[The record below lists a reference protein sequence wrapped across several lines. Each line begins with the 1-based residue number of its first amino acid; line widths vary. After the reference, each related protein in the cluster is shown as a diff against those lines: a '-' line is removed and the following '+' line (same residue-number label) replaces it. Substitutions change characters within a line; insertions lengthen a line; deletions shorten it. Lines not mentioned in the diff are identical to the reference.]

1 LLYKQLSFR
10 GKRVTN
16 SRSRSTTEAAAARL
30 RARILAAK
38 DGVFLGSE
46 EALVTSLGVSRA
58 TVRQAARLLEREG
71 LVKVRRGINGGY
83 FGARPDAS
91 TIETAVA
98 AYLDTLD
105 MEAEDVGVVASVL
118 WIEVMRQAASLQTEA
133 ARAVAARLQA
143 KVAALRANA
152 SFAELIKV
160 EQESRSAI
168 FKLINGRYIELIFQI
183 NAAFAMRRFP
193 QFARDPDALLQ
204 AAFLRDWK
212 TAKLMELAAIA
223 EGDPQLAMM
232 AARHS
237 RNIWRKR
244 VIQAAE
250 RQAAGA
256 QSAKTAP

>member
-1 LLYKQLSFR
+1 M
-10 GKRVTN
+10 
-16 SRSRSTTEAAAARL
+16 
-30 RARILAAK
+30 
-38 DGVFLGSE
+38 FLGSE

-58 TVRQAARLLEREG
+58 TVRQVARLLEREG

-91 TIETAVA
+91 TIEAAVA
-98 AYLDTLD
+98 AHLDTLD
-105 MEAEDVGVVASVL
+105 MQAEDVGVVASVL
-118 WIEVMRQAASLQTEA
+118 WVEVMRQAAGLRTDA

-143 KVAALRANA
+143 KVAALRPNA
-152 SFAELIKV
+152 SFADLIKV

-183 NAAFAMRRFP
+183 NAAFAIRRFP
-193 QFARDPDALLQ
+193 HFAKDPDALLQ

-223 EGDPQLAMM
+223 DGDQELAMM

-244 VIQAAE
+244 VNQAAE
-250 RQAAGA
+250 RQGAGA